1 MKVRKIQVTPD
12 KVDELMALFRGLPT
26 QPVGDHLTDE
36 EFIAYAMGTLPADE
50 VARLDVHLDS
60 CLECAAEVE
69 RLQEAAA
76 FWDSPEGRQRLAN
89 LRERVL
95 KKLIP
100 PLWERL
106 AAALRNLVL
115 LPNVGRAGAPAWAAT
130 YIRPQDGQTED
141 GVLRWRIVEDEEGNL
156 VVRFGSHHLELE
168 GVRVSLQ
175 AGDWTAEAVLAPVA
189 PDQVG
194 AEITIPW
201 EERERLPA
209 GADLRI
215 THVQGRE

>member
-1 MKVRKIQVTPD
+1 MKARKIQVTPE
-12 KVDELMALFRGLPT
+12 KVDELIALFRGLPT
-26 QPVGDHLTDE
+26 RPVGDHLTDD

-69 RLQEAAA
+69 RLQEAVA
-76 FWDSPEGRQRLAN
+76 FWDSPEGRQRLVS

-95 KKLIP
+95 KKLTQP
-100 PLWERL
+100 APSLWERL
-106 AAALRNLVL
+106 AAALQNLVL
-115 LPNVGRAGAPAWAAT
+115 FPNAGLAGAPAWAAT
-130 YIRPQDGQTED
+130 CIRPQDGQTED
-141 GVLRWRIVEDEEGNL
+141 GALRWRIVEDEEGNL

-168 GVRVSLQ
+168 GLRVLLR
-175 AGDWTAEAVLAPVA
+175 AGDWTAEAVLTRVA

-194 AEITIPW
+194 AEVTIPR
-201 EERERLPA
+201 EERERWPT

-215 THVQGRE
+215 THVD